1 MRNFLKLTALILTLC
16 MVLAVPVSAAESG
29 SCGENLRWSFDNGT
43 LTISGTDAMANYDT
57 PEDRPWHHLA
67 EQVTAIVLDE
77 GVTTVGS
84 FAFAYMPNVEI
95 LTLPST
101 LEQIGLFAFISC
113 EKLTQLDLP
122 QGLQSIGQQAF
133 FLCTGLNEVR
143 IPGSV
148 TFLDADIFQGCSSLK
163 RAYLEKSTAGVF
175 VNGSALFRECFALE
189 EIVVEEGHCA
199 LKSIDGILY
208 NYDDQGLTLL
218 QYPLGSDRTELT
230 LPEGTLSINQ
240 FGLESSRIASITFP
254 WGFNDFSDFALNN
267 CTELKIMTF
276 KGDAPYFCDTALW
289 GNDLTIRYPEGNA
302 TWTEEVM
309 VNYGANSIIWES
321 YKPENPFR
329 DVPAKSF
336 YEEPVAWAVAQ
347 GITNGI
353 SATEFGPLVN
363 CNRAQVATFLWRAA
377 CSAEPGTNENPFTDV
392 KGSDFFYK
400 AVLWAVEQGIT
411 NGISANQ
418 FGPGTLCNR
427 AQVVTFLYRSFA
439 E

>member
-1 MRNFLKLTALILTLC
+1 MCNFLKLTALILTLC

-148 TFLDADIFQGCSSLK
+148 TF
-163 RAYLEKSTAGVF
+163 
-175 VNGSALFRECFALE
+175 
-189 EIVVEEGHCA
+189 
-199 LKSIDGILY
+199 
-208 NYDDQGLTLL
+208 
-218 QYPLGSDRTELT
+218 
-230 LPEGTLSINQ
+230 
-240 FGLESSRIASITFP
+240 P

-267 CTELKIMTF
+267 CTELKTLTF

-363 CNRAQVATFLWRAA
+363 CNRAQV
-377 CSAEPGTNENPFTDV
+377 
-392 KGSDFFYK
+392 
-400 AVLWAVEQGIT
+400 
-411 NGISANQ
+411 
-418 FGPGTLCNR
+418 
-427 AQVVTFLYRSFA
+427 VTFLYRSFA